1 MKPARWKTKNRGK
14 LRFLSPVHFVRTAPL
29 HRRITIEAGER
40 TPPAF
45 STRSIRLRRPATAE
59 THSSSARRVRRLN
72 GSSHRRKR
80 FVAGPSPHSQNRR
93 GQVACTSYP
102 LESAWDTTFVFGR
115 ARRLQT
121 ADMDSCLPLRLTRF
135 RHNRSGSGS
144 ALARYNSH
152 CISRNCPF
160 KESTVRSKSTSRSV
174 PKDLP
179 AVSIISPFYN

>member
-1 MKPARWKTKNRGK
+1 M
-14 LRFLSPVHFVRTAPL
+14 RTVPSSC
-29 HRRITIEAGER
+29 RIGTEASER

-45 STRSIRLRRPATAE
+45 STRSTRLRRPAAAE
-59 THSSSARRVRRLN
+59 RHSSSARRVRRLN
-72 GSSHRRKR
+72 GSAHRRKPC
-80 FVAGPSPHSQNRR
+80 VDGPPPHSQHRR
-93 GQVACTSYP
+93 RRVACPSYA
-102 LESAWDTTFVFGR
+102 LGSAWDIIFVFGR

-121 ADMDSCLPLRLTRF
+121 ADMNSCPPLRLTRF
-135 RHNRSGSGS
+135 RHNRTGSGS

-179 AVSIISPFYN
+179 AVCIISSLL